1 MMQVFRMFCV
11 AVIVFS
17 AQACDSNRV
26 YEEYQKIPDYT
37 WNLNH
42 TLRFEIEVTD
52 TIHAH
57 NLYVNVRNTGAYA
70 YSNMWLF
77 MKRTSPDGSVVEDKF
92 ECNLAT
98 EKGEWFGSGFGDIFD
113 LQIPYKQN
121 IIFPKSGVYVFEIV
135 QGMRDEDLKEVV
147 NVGLRLEKAN
157 S

>member
-1 MMQVFRMFCV
+1 MKQVFRMLCV
-11 AVIVFS
+11 AVIVLS

-26 YEEYQKIPDYT
+26 YEEYQKIPDYS

-77 MKRTSPDGSVVEDKF
+77 LKRTSPDGSVVEDKF

-113 LQIPYKQN
+113 LQIPYQQN
-121 IIFPKSGVYVFEIV
+121 IVFQKPGTYVFEIV

-157 S
+157 